1 MENKIKKIVFIGPE
15 SSGKTT
21 LCKQLANHF
30 NTLFVEEYAREYLL
44 TNGKEY
50 TYEDLIKIAAGQ
62 IKKEEEAINN
72 LINTKTT
79 STNSNQLLFIDTDM
93 YVMKV
98 WSEVV
103 FNKCDLSILNTIA
116 TRKYDLYL
124 LCEPDIPWVKDDLR
138 EYPDGEI
145 RTALY
150 QHYKELMTE
159 QQTPWINI
167 NGNFEERT
175 AIAKNAILQL
185 FQ

>member
-1 MENKIKKIVFIGPE
+1 MENKIKKIVVIGPE
-15 SSGKTT
+15 STGKTT

-50 TYEDLIKIAAGQ
+50 THEDLIKIAAGQ
-62 IKKEEEAINN
+62 IKKEEDAINN
-72 LINTKTT
+72 LINTKST

-98 WSEVV
+98 WSEFV
-103 FNKCDLSILNTIA
+103 FNKCDLSILNTIV

-145 RTALY
+145 RATLY
-150 QHYKELMTE
+150 EYYKELMIE

-167 NGNFEERT
+167 NGNFEERIAT
-175 AIAKNAILQL
+175 AKNTILQL